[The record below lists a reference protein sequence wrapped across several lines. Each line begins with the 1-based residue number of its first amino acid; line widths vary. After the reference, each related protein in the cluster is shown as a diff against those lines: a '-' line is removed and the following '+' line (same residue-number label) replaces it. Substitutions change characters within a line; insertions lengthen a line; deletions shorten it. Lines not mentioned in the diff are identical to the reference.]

1 MMIDV
6 KNIKKSFGANE
17 VLRGVSFSVDKGEI
31 ISVIGPSGSGKST
44 MLRSLI
50 GSKRST
56 RAAFRSTGK
65 RSSKTVNMSRKGS
78 RGEFFPRQEWFSNIS
93 ISSHT

>member
-50 GSKRST
+50 GLENRRGSVRRKR
-56 RAAFRSTGK
+56 
-65 RSSKTVNMSRKGS
+65 
-78 RGEFFPRQEWFSNIS
+78 
-93 ISSHT
+93 